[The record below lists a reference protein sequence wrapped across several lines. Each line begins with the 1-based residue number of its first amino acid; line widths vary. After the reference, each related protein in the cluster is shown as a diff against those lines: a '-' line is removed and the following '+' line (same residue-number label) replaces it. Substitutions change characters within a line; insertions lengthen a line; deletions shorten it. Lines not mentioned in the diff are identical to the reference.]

1 MNYNNILKFVLTV
14 NLFIS
19 FNAFSKTELQLWHGF
34 SGVTADELNTLV
46 KKILITRK
54 LNIM

>member
-19 FNAFSKTELQLWHGF
+19 INAFSKTELQLWHGY

-46 KKILITRK
+46 KNPLR
-54 LNIM
+54 